1 MVVNGKSGRNYDT
14 DKKEAE
20 TKLRYPLKAGLCF
33 LYDQKIKI
41 WYSSIHLEIPDH
53 FFQSGAE
60 WY

>member
-1 MVVNGKSGRNYDT
+1 MVGNGKSGRNYDT

-41 WYSSIHLEIPDH
+41 LH
-53 FFQSGAE
+53 
-60 WY
+60 